1 MRLFKSVEN
10 EKNKKVLASFV
21 LLLVLVLSVVGVF
34 IVRTM
39 GNEEDLLA
47 NLHFNDVKVV
57 EENGLYTYTSTLTVD
72 EKDNVDTI
80 KINFYQAD
88 TKITTLYGYVGREVI
103 PEDKINLEASTN
115 INIKDYDKITY
126 ER

>member
-21 LLLVLVLSVVGVF
+21 LLSVIVLSVVGVF

-80 KINFYQAD
+80 KINFFKLKTSKVVD
-88 TKITTLYGYVGREVI
+88 DLIMFL
-103 PEDKINLEASTN
+103 NS
-115 INIKDYDKITY
+115 IKDNKKKIVLDY
-126 ER
+126 HILQIFL